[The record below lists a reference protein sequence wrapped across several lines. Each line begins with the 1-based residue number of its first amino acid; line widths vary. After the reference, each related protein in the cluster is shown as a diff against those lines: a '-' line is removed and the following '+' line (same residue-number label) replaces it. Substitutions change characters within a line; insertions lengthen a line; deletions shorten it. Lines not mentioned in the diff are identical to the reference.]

1 MHTATHGKTRFH
13 FNSDLSGEL
22 VIQQIPMK
30 DQSAVEIVRQI
41 SIPAQDVIA
50 FALARLAEQREATAE
65 DEEDTDLDRRL
76 AELKTSERPPRDW
89 LEPKHVHEMV
99 NDAHIVLR
107 RSEDYVPPTGD
118 LACHVLALASENKR
132 MRSDLRDLRDVV
144 RAQAELKASPQAE
157 TRDVLEVMGRMTSI
171 HENVW
176 AHLTPRQREV
186 LQLLAEGKSHK
197 EIASILNIS
206 VKTAEYHKYT
216 ILGTLGLKTNA
227 ELVQYAIRH
236 GIIAV

>member
-1 MHTATHGKTRFH
+1 MKRTKILIADDHTMVIDGLRGLLEPEYEVAGAVNDGRAVLSEVQKLKPDVVIIDISMPLLNGLDCTRQLREAGCTAKILILTMHPDAT
-13 FNSDLSGEL
+13 L
-22 VIQQIPMK
+22 
-30 DQSAVEIVRQI
+30 
-41 SIPAQDVIA
+41 AQE
-50 FALARLAEQREATAE
+50 ALAAGASGYL
-65 DEEDTDLDRRL
+65 LKSL
-76 AELKTSERPPRDW
+76 PGSELKGALKE
-89 LEPKHVHEMV
+89 
-99 NDAHIVLR
+99 VLQGR
-107 RSEDYVPPTGD
+107 TY
-118 LACHVLALASENKR
+118 L
-132 MRSDLRDLRDVV
+132 
-144 RAQAELKASPQAE
+144 SPAV

-206 VKTAEYHKYT
+206 VKTAEYHKYA